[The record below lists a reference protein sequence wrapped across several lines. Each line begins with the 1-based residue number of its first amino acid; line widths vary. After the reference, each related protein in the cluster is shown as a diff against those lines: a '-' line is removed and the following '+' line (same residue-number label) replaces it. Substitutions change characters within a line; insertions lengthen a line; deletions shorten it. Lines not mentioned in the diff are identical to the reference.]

1 MALMGRWVVYEMG
14 TKLRFQ
20 TWAAYRVR
28 CPTLKSRHQLPWI
41 LLKII
46 SVNMGT
52 LSKTVRFSLYPSH
65 WVMYEYEIEMIYE
78 PILLWQTALQQA
90 CSPPLSWWE
99 VGCRHSAPPKF
110 CSEGS
115 CCRYPPASRG
125 GSSATGPE
133 KKRLVRGKAG
143 KVSTLRMVAMWILQL
158 YPENNFLKHGQ
169 VQRDITW
176 SRGGWDH
183 RWGVSL
189 KV

>member
-1 MALMGRWVVYEMG
+1 MGRLVVYEMG
-14 TKLRFQ
+14 PKLRFQ
-20 TWAAYRVR
+20 TWAAYWVR

-115 CCRYPPASRG
+115 CCRHPPASRG

-133 KKRLVRGKAG
+133 KKRLVRGKADKG
-143 KVSTLRMVAMWILQL
+143 SQPLKKMYFAKKFHKRGEGVILKDMLKTYTTLI
-158 YPENNFLKHGQ
+158 
-169 VQRDITW
+169 
-176 SRGGWDH
+176 S
-183 RWGVSL
+183 
-189 KV
+189 